1 MVLLALEICM
11 LEIVGAAVYTG
22 GALVVRPV
30 ATGDGAQLDI
40 GMISVAKEQL
50 ANDLY
55 EQEV

>member
-1 MVLLALEICM
+1 M